1 MSLALV
7 RISGRRTALAVAL
20 TLVLAMLFSN
30 IVHAAEQICPPVTTV
45 SAGDSGGPDDSAAS
59 GGSDH
64 AGDSGVIHQHGGCHG
79 HHLASPAPRAS
90 AGFLVYGRSPEVPA
104 GEIHRSQSPPDH
116 LLRPPIA

>member
-30 IVHAAEQICPPVTTV
+30 IVHAAEQICPPVTAAST
-45 SAGDSGGPDDSAAS
+45 GDS

>member
-1 MSLALV
+1 MSLARV

-20 TLVLAMLFSN
+20 TLLLAMLFSN
-30 IVHAAEQICPPVTTV
+30 IVHAAEQICPPSTAA
-45 SAGDSGGPDDSAAS
+45 SAGEAGDNDPADR
-59 GGSDH
+59 DH

-90 AGFLVYGRSPEVPA
+90 AGFLVHGRSPEVPA
-104 GEIHRSQSPPDH
+104 GEMHLSQSPPDH